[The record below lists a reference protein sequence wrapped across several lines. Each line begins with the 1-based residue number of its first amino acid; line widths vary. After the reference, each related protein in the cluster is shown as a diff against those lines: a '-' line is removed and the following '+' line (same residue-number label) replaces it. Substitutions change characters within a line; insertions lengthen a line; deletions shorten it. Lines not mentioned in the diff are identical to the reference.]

1 MDMAFS
7 LLRQKGVCIMN
18 YLNDWLILAKSE
30 QELVP
35 TDLCSSV
42 TLNDWGSGSIL
53 PSAPC
58 LLASEL
64 LYWEQVSTQLR
75 YGPGLHRNTL

>member
-30 QELVP
+30 HELVP
-35 TDLCSSV
+35 TDLCSSA
-42 TLNDWGSGSIL
+42 TLNDWGSGSIQ

-58 LLASEL
+58 LLASES
-64 LYWEQVSTQLR
+64 LYWEQVSTQLS
-75 YGPGLHRNTL
+75 YGPGLCRNTL